1 MKVDRCS
8 SSEFDDSYFN
18 EKSTKIAFLDK
29 VLALIESILEL
40 KIDANPKKIVAG
52 MEVEKTCYFLQ
63 LVIVASSVRSRNKKV
78 EGEGPERVDS
88 EIKVG
93 NHFDILNDA
102 HDLSNMLGEIPQEI
116 NVPSGNDAQETS
128 KDENCEHPVELEDLN
143 YFKKV
148 PSDAMNPNQDSD
160 PQFPLSFMSEHGV
173 NLESSSGTSIF
184 DNRDYEPVTSR
195 TIDRSI
201 ENIVQSAT
209 KMSTIIMGLKTIWSK
224 MQKEKEVWRE
234 QKAQI
239 MRELEKHQ
247 VKRSK
252 DPIKIRIQE
261 LDCEIAEAK
270 RLMDSMKNSVRC
282 P

>member
-1 MKVDRCS
+1 
-8 SSEFDDSYFN
+8 
-18 EKSTKIAFLDK
+18 
-29 VLALIESILEL
+29 
-40 KIDANPKKIVAG
+40 
-52 MEVEKTCYFLQ
+52 MEAEKTCYFLQ
-63 LVIVASSVRSRNKKV
+63 LVIVASSVRRRNKKV
-78 EGEGPERVDS
+78 EDEGSKRVDS
-88 EIKVG
+88 EIKVD

-102 HDLSNMLGEIPQEI
+102 HDLSKMLGEIPQEI
-116 NVPSGNDAQETS
+116 NVPSGNDAQETN
-128 KDENCEHPVELEDLN
+128 KDENCEHPAELEDLN
-143 YFKKV
+143 DFKKV

-160 PQFPLSFMSEHGV
+160 SPFPLSLVYEHGV
-173 NLESSSGTSIF
+173 NIESSSGTSIF
-184 DNRDYEPVTSR
+184 DNRDYGPVTSR